1 MARLTDLIRGA
12 KAPASVQPPDETE
25 KPKADTGASAKAAEP
40 APLQLSTLKELVART
55 AAKTQTP
62 AAPQPTGVSQQAPGV
77 TQLAGLRSTSPEPT
91 VPIEPVVPLTQA
103 RTAVLELPPE
113 LTGFTTQATVSPAV
127 QVDWY
132 GKAETALEGIG
143 AAIGKQRAVSLG
155 ELPQIA
161 EGMAESLSADDR
173 LLVRA
178 ISHQSGPSLIGNMV
192 HVAIFSVKIGMG
204 LGYRPDELAKLALA
218 ALVHDLGMFQLPAEM
233 LEQHGRWSEEQI
245 ALLQRHPQYGAEL
258 LKQVAKAHPWLP
270 EIVLQE
276 HERMNGS
283 GYPKGLQGP
292 QIHEFALVIGLADV
306 LDAMLRSRA
315 TRKALLPHEAVRLLL
330 TREKASFP
338 TRIFKS
344 LLQQFSLFPVGTWV
358 KLTSGEI
365 GEVFRSNPRFPLRP
379 AVKIIIDQS
388 GQRLREPKDLDLSG
402 SPLVHVA
409 EIVDALQLA

>member
-1 MARLTDLIRGA
+1 MVRLTDLIRGA
-12 KAPASVQPPDETE
+12 KVPPGTDDEAKPGAEAASAENAAPPAAAPVAPAVLPVQLR
-25 KPKADTGASAKAAEP
+25 A
-40 APLQLSTLKELVART
+40 LKEQVQR
-55 AAKTQTP
+55 Q
-62 AAPQPTGVSQQAPGV
+62 AAPAVAVPTPPSTPQAVPQPAIPPPVSLDP
-77 TQLAGLRSTSPEPT
+77 LA
-91 VPIEPVVPLTQA
+91 QA
-103 RTAVLELPPE
+103 RTTVLELPPE
-113 LTGFTTQATVSPAV
+113 LTGFTTQTAPSAAS

-132 GKAETALEGIG
+132 GKAEAALAGI
-143 AAIGKQRAVSLG
+143 AATVGKQGALSLG
-155 ELPQIA
+155 DLPHIA
-161 EGMAESLSADDR
+161 EGTAESLSVDDR

-192 HVAIFSVKIGMG
+192 HVAIFGVKIGMG

-218 ALVHDLGMFQLPAEM
+218 ALVHDIGMFRLPAGM
-233 LEQHGRWSEEQI
+233 LEHPGRWSKEQI
-245 ALLQRHPQYGAEL
+245 DAMRRHPQQGADL
-258 LKQVAKAHPWLP
+258 LRQAAKAHSWLP

-276 HERMNGS
+276 HERINGS

-330 TREKASFP
+330 SREKACFP

-365 GEVFRSNPRFPLRP
+365 GEVIRSNPRFPLRP
-379 AVKIIIDQS
+379 AVKVMVDQS
-388 GQRLREPKDLDLSG
+388 GQRLREPREMDLSS
-402 SPLVHVA
+402 SPLVHVG
-409 EIVDALQLA
+409 EIVDALEFA